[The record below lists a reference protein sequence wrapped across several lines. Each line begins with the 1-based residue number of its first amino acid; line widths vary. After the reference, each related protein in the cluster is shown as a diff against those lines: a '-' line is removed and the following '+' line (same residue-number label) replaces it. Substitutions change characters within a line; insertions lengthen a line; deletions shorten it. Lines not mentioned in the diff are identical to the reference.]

1 MKFLIVED
9 EKRLAQAIAQI
20 MSEQKYFT
28 DVVYTGTDGLFYAQ
42 NEQYDAIILD
52 IMLPGMSGIEVAK
65 RLRQEK
71 NSTPILMLTAKD
83 EISDKVEG
91 LDSGADDYMTKPF
104 SPEELLARLRALI
117 RRPGE
122 MIHEDI
128 TFSDLTLN
136 LASNALSCKSKSVHL
151 SFKEFEIM
159 RILILAND
167 TITSKE
173 NLIVKVWGSDSD
185 ADDNNVEAYISFLR
199 KKLSFLGSK
208 VIINAIRRM
217 GYRLELAE

>member
-20 MSEQKYFT
+20 MYEQKYLT

-42 NEQYDAIILD
+42 SEQYDAIILD

-136 LASNALSCKSKSVHL
+136 LASNALPCKSKSVHL

-199 KKLSFLGSK
+199 KKLSFLGKKTKHSPSC
-208 VIINAIRRM
+208 
-217 GYRLELAE
+217 

>member
-20 MSEQKYFT
+20 MSEQKYLT

-42 NEQYDAIILD
+42 SEQYDAIILD

-136 LASNALSCKSKSVHL
+136 LASNTLSCKSKSVHL

>member
-20 MSEQKYFT
+20 MSEQKYLT

-71 NSTPILMLTAKD
+71 NSTPILMLTPKD

-91 LDSGADDYMTKPF
+91 LILEP
-104 SPEELLARLRALI
+104 
-117 RRPGE
+117 
-122 MIHEDI
+122 MII
-128 TFSDLTLN
+128 
-136 LASNALSCKSKSVHL
+136 
-151 SFKEFEIM
+151 
-159 RILILAND
+159 
-167 TITSKE
+167 
-173 NLIVKVWGSDSD
+173 
-185 ADDNNVEAYISFLR
+185 
-199 KKLSFLGSK
+199 
-208 VIINAIRRM
+208 
-217 GYRLELAE
+217 

>member
-20 MSEQKYFT
+20 MSEQKYLT

-42 NEQYDAIILD
+42 SEQYDAIILD

-199 KKLSFLGSK
+199 KKLSFLDSK

>member
-20 MSEQKYFT
+20 MSEQKYLT

-42 NEQYDAIILD
+42 SEQYDAIILD

-65 RLRQEK
+65 KLRQEK

-199 KKLSFLGSK
+199 KKLSFLDSK

>member
-122 MIHEDI
+122 MILEDI
-128 TFSDLTLN
+128 GLGSIDFNKITRVPKDIY
-136 LASNALSCKSKSVHL
+136 LS
-151 SFKEFEIM
+151 
-159 RILILAND
+159 ILI
-167 TITSKE
+167 
-173 NLIVKVWGSDSD
+173 
-185 ADDNNVEAYISFLR
+185 
-199 KKLSFLGSK
+199 
-208 VIINAIRRM
+208 II
-217 GYRLELAE
+217 

>member
-20 MSEQKYFT
+20 MSEQKYLT
-28 DVVYTGTDGLFYAQ
+28 NVVYTGTDGLFYAQ

>member
-20 MSEQKYFT
+20 MSEQKYLT

-42 NEQYDAIILD
+42 SEQYDAIILD

-71 NSTPILMLTAKD
+71 NSTPISMLTAKD